1 MNIVINLSDDEH
13 RDNVSDDENFN
24 ELVSVIKRVFE
35 NMMDKTSIPVNNSE
49 KNNGNNKEVLTMQ
62 EKIHMAEESYSNF
75 EIPKDM
81 KMYSVY
87 LD

>member
-1 MNIVINLSDDEH
+1 
-13 RDNVSDDENFN
+13 
-24 ELVSVIKRVFE
+24 
-35 NMMDKTSIPVNNSE
+35 MDKTSIPVNNPE

-62 EKIHMAEESYSNF
+62 EKIHMAEESYSKF
-75 EIPKDM
+75 EKPKDM